1 MTQKEQIRSEI
12 DRYIQYMYDG
22 RYEKDSEVY
31 NMLDKCAR
39 HFINFGRQ
47 LVKGTTADEPSDETQ
62 EIIAA
67 LATEDGECRAF
78 KEAKAN
84 NTAYI
89 IEDGWIV
96 RVYADNHKEKI
107 KYVGETTVKIN
118 NGPKIKGWV
127 AREGVSKIP
136 YKYVYSHQLAFFKN
150 KPKRGDGEWDGAL
163 GMYINSDLFPDLKWE
178 DEPVEV
184 ELIINKI

>member
-1 MTQKEQIRSEI
+1 MKTP
-12 DRYIQYMYDG
+12 
-22 RYEKDSEVY
+22 
-31 NMLDKCAR
+31 DK
-39 HFINFGRQ
+39 IY
-47 LVKGTTADEPSDETQ
+47 VKISHPISDEYT
-62 EIIAA
+62 EIISA

-127 AREGVSKIP
+127 ARDDDLNHI
-136 YKYVYSHQLAFFKN
+136 HLFHN
-150 KPKRGDGEWDGAL
+150 KPLRSKWTWACGYPAL
-163 GMYINSDLFPDLKWE
+163 QLPDSFMPELKWE